1 MGLCKKHHNCWMR
14 CCIFSFTV
22 WYASIIVRSLMT
34 MSVGSFLGLL
44 TRDAMVVE
52 SVSTIILYIIKHG
65 QAMQDV
71 KLGFNSPIVDS
82 FIQTKNDEVVVLQNR
97 SFLYLIF

>member
-1 MGLCKKHHNCWMR
+1 
-14 CCIFSFTV
+14 
-22 WYASIIVRSLMT
+22 MT

-52 SVSTIILYIIKHG
+52 SVSTIILYKIKHG